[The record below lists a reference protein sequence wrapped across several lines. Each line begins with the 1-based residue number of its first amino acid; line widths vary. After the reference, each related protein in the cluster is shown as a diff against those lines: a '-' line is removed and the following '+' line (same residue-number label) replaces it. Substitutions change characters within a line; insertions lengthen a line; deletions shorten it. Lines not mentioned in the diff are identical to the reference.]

1 MTHMAEMDRQVSLA
15 DQLQDTDGPVVLI
28 NKFEVAD
35 TDVDQFLA
43 AWAADGAFFKQ
54 QPGFISAQLH
64 RGIAGSSL
72 FLNYAVWESAEAF
85 RVASGRPEFRANL
98 TRYPA
103 SVVASPHLF
112 RKVAV
117 PGVCVAT

>member
-35 TDVDQFLA
+35 TDVDQLLA

-54 QPGFISAQLH
+54 QPGFISAPAPD
-64 RGIAGSSL
+64 RSL
-72 FLNYAVWESAEAF
+72 AREA
-85 RVASGRPEFRANL
+85 RTKAA
-98 TRYPA
+98 PA
-103 SVVASPHLF
+103 SSTDGTDSPSVYPDL
-112 RKVAV
+112 
-117 PGVCVAT
+117 PG